1 MQKGYQKGVCR
12 MSTDEFTQEN
22 RKKCET
28 RLHRRLAWVGVQ
40 YPEDLDMPCGRIR
53 LRNYIFDLCTKTRL
67 SKRNL
72 KDMETLRRS
81 LMEMKRMKEK
91 ELETMKLTLSEGKEL
106 CHEIA
111 GLIRAIDTLKD
122 MPKKKGKA
130 GLKQEIKDI
139 RIKDEQR
146 WIKYLKQIKK

>member
-1 MQKGYQKGVCR
+1 

-72 KDMETLRRS
+72 KDIETLR
-81 LMEMKRMKEK
+81 
-91 ELETMKLTLSEGKEL
+91 
-106 CHEIA
+106 
-111 GLIRAIDTLKD
+111 D